1 MQNSGPKNSGRVKV
15 LTSIMTE
22 LWQMSNSVL
31 KMGGMIQRGMW
42 VIGQKPESENVIN
55 LHPPNTLLGLENT

>member
-1 MQNSGPKNSGRVKV
+1 
-15 LTSIMTE
+15 MTE